1 MGEGGEKRCGG
12 VNARAVTR
20 ARGRSVCPNEDG
32 GNVKRCAREEEKE
45 GTREENTRD
54 GGGLVRVTR
63 ESCVEARDRFLA
75 IP

>member
-1 MGEGGEKRCGG
+1 M
-12 VNARAVTR
+12 NARAVTR
-20 ARGRSVCPNEDG
+20 ARGRSVYAKEDG
-32 GNVKRCAREEEKE
+32 KKVKRCAREEEKE
-45 GTREENTRD
+45 GKREENTRD